1 MNTFATYVYLHY
13 GVVSLLASSN
23 RLVGRIPLTNNSHDN
38 TDQPKATGPLPVIP
52 SPIPPTP
59 MESVNNVQQHPF
71 PSAAYSHQTN
81 ANSSSGLTTDYA
93 KSGSSY
99 SQRNPKMLPNDTG
112 GPSLAEEILSSLRS
126 NNKRPDGLPAT
137 ML

>member
-1 MNTFATYVYLHY
+1 MHVYLHFCF
-13 GVVSLLASSN
+13 SLAFSN
-23 RLVGRIPLTNNSHDN
+23 RFPGRIPLANSHDN
-38 TDQPKATGPLPVIP
+38 TDQPKPTGPIPIIP

-59 MESVNNVQQHPF
+59 MESQNNVQQHPF
-71 PSAAYSHQTN
+71 PSAAYSHQAN
-81 ANSSSGLTTDYA
+81 ANVNSSSSLTTDYA
-93 KSGSSY
+93 KTGSSY
-99 SQRNPKMLPNDTG
+99 SQRNPKVLPNDTG